1 MIVAMRAIGLRG
13 RIGVMITASHNHHAD
28 NGVKIVEP
36 DGSML
41 IPEWE
46 GLSELIVNARDI
58 REKL

>member
-1 MIVAMRAIGLRG
+1 
-13 RIGVMITASHNHHAD
+13 MITASHNHHAD